1 MQEIIEAYRA
11 RGAARDQNELVQL
24 LREAQA
30 VYGGVLP
37 QTALDDIA
45 AALGLKRT
53 FLDAVLKRYP
63 SIKTEAA
70 RHTLAVC
77 CGKNCAKRDALA
89 DFVREEYGVQQIR
102 PGITG
107 WAQIHGRD
115 ELEIDKKA
123 ALDAYYLRH
132 LGPVIDLKC
141 FFGTFLAVFR
151 QDGVVEGGT
160 GAMKEGNGETP
171 KA

>member
-1 MQEIIEAYRA
+1 MREGTKLEPELQEIIEAYRA

-63 SIKTEAA
+63 SIKTEAV
-70 RHTLAVC
+70 RHSLTVC
-77 CGKNCAKRDALA
+77 QGPSCGRRRELLDFLSRAYGVEPGGVAAAGFRLQSGGCMKNCGRGPCVRWDGTVYTGMTPESLRALI
-89 DFVREEYGVQQIR
+89 E
-102 PGITG
+102 
-107 WAQIHGRD
+107 
-115 ELEIDKKA
+115 KK
-123 ALDAYYLRH
+123 
-132 LGPVIDLKC
+132 
-141 FFGTFLAVFR
+141 
-151 QDGVVEGGT
+151 
-160 GAMKEGNGETP
+160 
-171 KA
+171 

>member
-1 MQEIIEAYRA
+1 MREGTKLEAELQEIIEVYRA

-30 VYGGVLP
+30 LYGGVLP

-89 DFVREEYGVQQIR
+89 DFVREEYGVQ
-102 PGITG
+102 PGG
-107 WAQIHGRD
+107 VA
-115 ELEIDKKA
+115 KA
-123 ALDAYYLRH
+123 GFRFQAAGCLLYTSF
-132 LGPVIDLKC
+132 GSLKAPQSRRFC
-141 FFGTFLAVFR
+141 FAR
-151 QDGVVEGGT
+151 I
-160 GAMKEGNGETP
+160 
-171 KA
+171 

>member
-1 MQEIIEAYRA
+1 MREGTKLEPELQEIIEAYRA

-30 VYGGVLP
+30 LYGGVLP

-63 SIKTEAA
+63 SIQTEAA

-89 DFVREEYGVQQIR
+89 DFVREEYGVQ
-102 PGITG
+102 PGG
-107 WAQIHGRD
+107 VARAGFRFQ
-115 ELEIDKKA
+115 A
-123 ALDAYYLRH
+123 A
-132 LGPVIDLKC
+132 GC
-141 FFGTFLAVFR
+141 
-151 QDGVVEGGT
+151 
-160 GAMKEGNGETP
+160 MKNCGNGPCGKWDGEIHTGMTAEKLRP
-171 KA
+171 IIAGQK

>member
-1 MQEIIEAYRA
+1 MREGTKLEPELQEIIEAYRA

-37 QTALDDIA
+37 QAALDDIA

-89 DFVREEYGVQQIR
+89 DFVREEYGVH
-102 PGITG
+102 PGGVAKAGFRFQAAGCMKNCGRGPCVRWDGTVYTG
-107 WAQIHGRD
+107 MTPESLRALI
-115 ELEIDKKA
+115 EKK
-123 ALDAYYLRH
+123 
-132 LGPVIDLKC
+132 
-141 FFGTFLAVFR
+141 
-151 QDGVVEGGT
+151 
-160 GAMKEGNGETP
+160 
-171 KA
+171 